1 MELPHGRGSAS
12 LRAMQARGCFF
23 VFEGLDGSGTTTQA
37 ELLARRIEE
46 SGRKVLLTAEPSSG
60 PVGRQLRAILER
72 RLAPTGGGDW
82 DGRALALLFAADR
95 LDHFLG
101 EIRPALEAGVHVVC
115 DRYVLSSVAYQGM
128 AAPREWIRALN
139 RFAAPPDRTFFL
151 RVRPEVA
158 LERRLRESGAPQ
170 LFETLPQLE
179 LVARLYEEAEQV
191 LRSRHRVVTID
202 GELSPDE
209 VDEAIWAHVR
219 PLLDA

>member
-1 MELPHGRGSAS
+1 MDAKGR
-12 LRAMQARGCFF
+12 FF
-23 VFEGLDGSGTTTQA
+23 VFEGIDGAGTTTQA
-37 ELLARRIEE
+37 RRLARRLEAA
-46 SGRKVLLTAEPSSG
+46 GARVLLTAEPSEG
-60 PVGRQLRAILER
+60 PVGKQLRAILER
-72 RLAPTGGGDW
+72 RLSPTGAGEW
-82 DGRALALLFAADR
+82 DGRTLALLFAADR
-95 LDHFLG
+95 LDHYLG
-101 EIRPALEAGVHVVC
+101 QIRPALEAGVHVVC

-209 VDEAIWAHVR
+209 VDEAIWAHVL

>member
-128 AAPREWIRALN
+128 AAPREWIRSLN
-139 RFAAPPDRTFFL
+139 RFAAAPDRTLFL
-151 RVRPEVA
+151 KVRPEVA
-158 LERRLRESGAPQ
+158 LARRLGESQTPE
-170 LFETLPQLE
+170 LFETLPQQE
-179 LVARLYEEAEQV
+179 RIARTYEEAALE
-191 LRSRHRVVTID
+191 LEARHRVLVLD
-202 GELSPDE
+202 GERPAGEIAEE
-209 VDEAIWAHVR
+209 VWALVE
-219 PLLDA
+219 PLLSR